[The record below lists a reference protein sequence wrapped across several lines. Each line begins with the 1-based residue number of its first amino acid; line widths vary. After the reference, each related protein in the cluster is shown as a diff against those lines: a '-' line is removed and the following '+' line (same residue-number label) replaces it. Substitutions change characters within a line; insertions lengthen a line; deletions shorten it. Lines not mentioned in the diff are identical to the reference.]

1 MGWKELEE
9 RDVRNRGRNMKAPY
23 WVTGYEIDGKVVG
36 RKAKD
41 HVDIDD
47 VKFYVVSKS
56 LDLEILKGL
65 REKALGGELEISPP
79 EEILPYIAAELN
91 SSIGLNELLKRIQR
105 VICSLLEAEAASILV
120 HVEDH
125 MEFFVTEGGA
135 SGRIES
141 IHVPMESIAGTI
153 FLEGKTLVFNELKKE
168 KRHFKGVDKAAKF
181 VTKNIVGSPIWAG
194 ETKFGVIEVLNKE
207 GGFDE
212 NDASLLEKFSKL
224 IGRKLYSTIQNER
237 MKSLLKEIVLAITA
251 AIDKRDRYTHGHS
264 RNVARISVEI
274 GKELGLSEK
283 VLEELEVSAILHD
296 VGKIGIPD
304 SILLKPGRLTKEEF
318 DYIKKHTIFGG
329 EILSNLKHA
338 TKNMVSGALEHH
350 ERCDGSGYP
359 YGKKCEEIS
368 IFGRIVAVADV
379 FDALTAKRVYK
390 EGMDKWE
397 VLDILR
403 KDTENGKFDPKVLK
417 ALEKVLEKGAV

>member
-1 MGWKELEE
+1 M
-9 RDVRNRGRNMKAPY
+9 RTPY
-23 WVTGYEIDGKVVG
+23 WIVGYEVKGHVVG

-41 HVDIDD
+41 HVDLDG
-47 VKFYVVSKS
+47 VRFYVISEHPDV
-56 LDLEILKGL
+56 EMLKNL
-65 REKALGGELEISPP
+65 RKKALSGELEISPP
-79 EEILPYIAAELN
+79 EEILPYVAAELN
-91 SSIGLNELLKRIQR
+91 SSIGLNALLKRIQR

-153 FLEGKTLVFNELKKE
+153 FLEGKTMIFNELERE

-181 VTKNIVGSPIWAG
+181 VTRNIVGSPIWAG
-194 ETKFGVIEVLNKE
+194 DKKFGVIEVLNKE

-224 IGRKLYSTIQNER
+224 IGRKLYSTIENER

-251 AIDKRDRYTHGHS
+251 AIDKRDRYTHDHS

-283 VLEELEVSAILHD
+283 ELEELEVSAILHD

-318 DYIKKHTIFGG
+318 DYIKKHTVFGG
-329 EILSNLKHA
+329 EILSNLKHV
-338 TKNMVSGALEHH
+338 TRNMISGALEHH

-368 IFGRIVAVADV
+368 IFGRIIAVADV

-390 EGMDKWE
+390 EGMDKWK
-397 VLDILR
+397 VLEMLKNDAE
-403 KDTENGKFDPKVLK
+403 KGKFDPEVVG
-417 ALEKVLEKGAV
+417 ALERILEKGAV

>member
-1 MGWKELEE
+1 
-9 RDVRNRGRNMKAPY
+9 MKTPY
-23 WVTGYEIDGKVVG
+23 WIVGYEARGLVVG
-36 RKAKD
+36 KRAKD
-41 HVDIDD
+41 HVDLDG
-47 VKFYVVSKS
+47 VRFYVISEYPDV
-56 LDLEILKGL
+56 EILKSL
-65 REKALGGELEISPP
+65 KKKALGGELEISPP
-79 EEILPYIAAELN
+79 EEILPYVAAELN
-91 SSIGLNELLKRIQR
+91 SSIGLNALLKRIQR

-135 SGRIES
+135 SGKIES
-141 IHVPMESIAGTI
+141 IQVPMESIAGTI
-153 FLEGKTLVFNELKKE
+153 FLEGKTMIFNELERE

-194 ETKFGVIEVLNKE
+194 DTKFGVIEVLNKE

-212 NDASLLEKFSKL
+212 NDAALLEKFSKL
-224 IGRKLYSTIQNER
+224 IGRKLYSTIENER

-251 AIDKRDRYTHGHS
+251 AIDKRDRYTHDHS
-264 RNVARISVEI
+264 RNVAKISVEI
-274 GKELGLSEK
+274 GRELGLSEK
-283 VLEELEVSAILHD
+283 ELEELEVSAILHD

-318 DYIKKHTIFGG
+318 DYIKKHTVFGG

-338 TKNMVSGALEHH
+338 TKNMISGALEHH

-359 YGKKCEEIS
+359 HGKKCEEIS
-368 IFGRIVAVADV
+368 IFGKIVAVADV

-390 EGMDKWE
+390 EGMDKWK
-397 VLDILR
+397 VLEILK
-403 KDTENGKFDPKVLK
+403 KDTERGKFDPEVVR
-417 ALEKVLEKGAV
+417 ALERILEKGAV